1 MYLKEGHAGINLTTE
16 KIQLV
21 EIVSK
26 DNKFVAA
33 NVDEE
38 YFSESVHLDEKETKL
53 SSILQSAFNELV
65 LRNPLASANIS
76 FTLPPDYFKIIEL
89 PYEKSLIKKDL
100 EEHVRWEFEQLFP
113 YLNSE
118 DLVIQFI
125 HLKRDGFSGDDKIL
139 IAAVIKKHLKY
150 IYKFCSRNNFNLKYV
165 DNAHFAANSILRL
178 NKQLPADTNGLS
190 LYLRDNSFSII
201 VFQDYH
207 PSFYKEFHY
216 ERIDQ
221 IFRKI
226 DDYLTNMNDYGLIK
240 ENIGYAVLS
249 GDRSSESVKQHLE
262 ENLSIKFSLLN
273 PFEVLPLD
281 EKLSD
286 SDCVTSNYSTFT
298 AAAGIALRQI

>member
-1 MYLKEGHAGINLTTE
+1 MYLKEGHAGINLTPE

-26 DNKFVAA
+26 DNKFITA
-33 NVDEE
+33 NIDEE
-38 YFSESVHLDEKETKL
+38 YFSESVHLDEKETRL

-65 LRNPLASANIS
+65 LRNPLESANIS
-76 FTLPPDYFKIIEL
+76 FTLPPDYFKIVEL

-118 DLVIQFI
+118 DVVLQFI
-125 HLKRDGFSGDDKIL
+125 QLKRDGFSGEDKIL
-139 IAAVIKKHLKY
+139 IAAAIKKHLKY
-150 IYKFCSRNNFNLKYV
+150 IYKFCSRNNFNLRYV
-165 DNAHFAANSILRL
+165 DNAHFAANSIIRL
-178 NKQLPADTNGLS
+178 NTQLPTDVNGLS
-190 LYLRDNSFSII
+190 LYLMDNTFSII
-201 VFQDYH
+201 VLKDHH

-216 ERIDQ
+216 ERIDH

-226 DDYLTNMNDYGLIK
+226 DDYLISLNDYGLVK

-249 GDRSSESVKQHLE
+249 GDRSSESVKQYLE
-262 ENLSIKFSLLN
+262 ENLSINFSLLN
-273 PFEVLPLD
+273 PFDFLPLD

-286 SDCVTSNYSTFT
+286 SDFVTSNYSTF
-298 AAAGIALRQI
+298 AASAGIALRQI